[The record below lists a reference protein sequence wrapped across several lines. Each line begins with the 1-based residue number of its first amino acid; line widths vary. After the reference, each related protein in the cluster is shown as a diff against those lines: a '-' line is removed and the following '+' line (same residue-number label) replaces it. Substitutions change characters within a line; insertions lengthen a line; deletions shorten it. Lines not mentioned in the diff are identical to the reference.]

1 MTDLARNASVVTSRR
16 RLLRGAAGTLAVAL
30 VGLGAPVAAVRAA
43 ARRPAALAALREWL
57 PGRYV
62 AAESALEIL
71 PIYAPLTAP
80 DAFLARE
87 LRRFGDEPFDS
98 SDPAD
103 VLAQQLLAVS
113 PAKRGRALLRVWRF
127 ADPARWR
134 DAHRA
139 PDLFKGLMPGDVLPG
154 PVIEVDWREP
164 GVRLGARA
172 GAVFEFELE
181 AAAVSFRSRY
191 ERVGNGLP

>member
-1 MTDLARNASVVTSRR
+1 MTDVGRKGSIATNRR
-16 RLLRGAAGTLAVAL
+16 RLLRGAAAALGAAL
-30 VGLGAPVAAVRAA
+30 VGLGTPAATVRAA

-87 LRRFGDEPFDS
+87 LRRVGDEPFDS
-98 SDPAD
+98 SDPSD
-103 VLAQQLLAVS
+103 LLAQQLLAVS
-113 PAKRGRALLRVWRF
+113 PAKRGRALLRVWRLT
-127 ADPARWR
+127 DPARWR

-172 GAVFEFELE
+172 GAAFAFELD
-181 AAAVSFRSRY
+181 AAAVTFRARY
-191 ERVGNGLP
+191 ERMGNGLP

>member
-1 MTDLARNASVVTSRR
+1 MTDFARKASVATSRR
-16 RLLRGAAGTLAVAL
+16 RLLRGVAGSLAVAL
-30 VGLGAPVAAVRAA
+30 IGLGTPAAAVRAA

-87 LRRFGDEPFDS
+87 LRRAGDEPFDS
-98 SDPAD
+98 SNPAD

-127 ADPARWR
+127 AEPARWR

-164 GVRLGARA
+164 GTRLGARA
-172 GAVFEFELE
+172 GAAFAFELE
-181 AAAVSFRSRY
+181 AAAVTFRSRY

>member
-1 MTDLARNASVVTSRR
+1 MTDRARDDGLATDRR
-16 RLLRGAAGTLAVAL
+16 QLLRGVATALGAAV
-30 VGLGAPVAAVRAA
+30 VGLGTPAAAVLAA

-87 LRRFGDEPFDS
+87 LRRAGDEPFDS

-103 VLAQQLLAVS
+103 LLAQQLLAVS

-127 ADPARWR
+127 AEPARWR
-134 DAHRA
+134 DAHRS

-154 PVIEVDWREP
+154 PVIEVDWREA
-164 GVRLGARA
+164 GLRLGARA
-172 GAVFEFELE
+172 GAAFAFELD
-181 AAAVSFRSRY
+181 AAAVTFRSRY

>member
-1 MTDLARNASVVTSRR
+1 MTDPARDDGIATGRR
-16 RLLRGAAGTLAVAL
+16 RLLRDAAAALGAAL
-30 VGLGAPVAAVRAA
+30 VGFATPAAPLLAA
-43 ARRPAALAALREWL
+43 ARRPAAIVALREWL
-57 PGRYV
+57 PGRFV
-62 AAESALEIL
+62 SAESGLEIL
-71 PIYAPLTAP
+71 PVYAPLTAP

-87 LRRFGDEPFDS
+87 LRRAGDEPFDF

-127 ADPARWR
+127 AEPARWR

-164 GVRLGARA
+164 GVRLGART
-172 GAVFEFELE
+172 GAAFAFELE
-181 AAAVSFRSRY
+181 AAAVTFRSRY
-191 ERVGNGLP
+191 ERLGNGLP